1 MTMQTILYFRLSV
14 KIEYEVFQVAI
25 GKIESARDL
34 AERGK
39 TRTRK
44 IKRDGAQ
51 NEATNSWI
59 EKRMCVFEHCH
70 TFSKMWTAVL
80 CSAFSTQS
88 IWFNFR
94 AITNTQTV

>member
-25 GKIESARDL
+25 GKIESALDL

-39 TRTRK
+39 TRPRK

-51 NEATNSWI
+51 NEATNS
-59 EKRMCVFEHCH
+59 
-70 TFSKMWTAVL
+70 
-80 CSAFSTQS
+80 
-88 IWFNFR
+88 
-94 AITNTQTV
+94 